1 MVSSKTCQEEGRLAK
16 TAVSFRDKLPCAGK
30 ILPQR
35 FDLFRDMHVFIIC
48 LAMKLPDVDFVIK
61 PKRSYMT
68 KDVSWCRYLIIVNEI
83 GIDLSKLKNTQ
94 LNILLM
100 LMSSLLLLLFLL

>member
-1 MVSSKTCQEEGRLAK
+1 MASSKTCQGKEELAEI
-16 TAVSFRDKLPCAGK
+16 AVPFRDKFPYAGK

-35 FDLFRDMHVFIIC
+35 FDLFQDMHVSIIR
-48 LAMKLPDVDFVIK
+48 LAMKLPDDDFVIK

-68 KDVSWCRYLIIVNEI
+68 KGVSWCRYLIIVNET
-83 GIDLSKLKNTQ
+83 GIDLSKLINTQ

-100 LMSSLLLLLFLL
+100 FVISLLLLLFLL